1 MPSLHLSVSPMVDLE
16 LPREEKKLPVYLTP
30 EDVQRILRAIEAD
43 FEIKA
48 AEGQAQPGEILW
60 LQDVIV
66 LAVSTGL
73 RRSELCNLTWEAVN
87 LADRMLTV
95 GHGHATKSHHQRPV
109 PLAPPAL
116 DVLHRHTCASWLTMN
131 GVPLRVVQEILGHSS
146 VSVTERYSH
155 LAPGAMRVAM
165 ESTFA
170 EL

>member
-1 MPSLHLSVSPMVDLE
+1 MHGSVE

-73 RRSELCNLTWEAVN
+73 RRSEL
-87 LADRMLTV
+87 
-95 GHGHATKSHHQRPV
+95 
-109 PLAPPAL
+109 
-116 DVLHRHTCASWLTMN
+116 
-131 GVPLRVVQEILGHSS
+131 
-146 VSVTERYSH
+146 
-155 LAPGAMRVAM
+155 
-165 ESTFA
+165 
-170 EL
+170 